1 MRSYLRNQLIADVLY
16 LCKDVETCGHRLKI
30 NNENDFI
37 TIEFSRIDRNQD
49 GEINDEINGELSK
62 EEFSVLS
69 VFKTNKNAI
78 KDDVIRQTGL
88 SSRIIDRIIKSLKE
102 KDINFGSIYENAVAE
117 ELSSKG
123 FELYYKNEKMVS
135 LIF

>member
-1 MRSYLRNQLIADVLY
+1 MA
-16 LCKDVETCGHRLKI
+16 
-30 NNENDFI
+30 
-37 TIEFSRIDRNQD
+37 
-49 GEINDEINGELSK
+49 ELSK

-78 KDDVIRQTGL
+78 KVDLIRQTGL
-88 SSRIIDRIIKSLKE
+88 SSRTIDRIIKSLKE

-123 FELYYKNEKMVS
+123 FELYYYKNEKMVS

>member
-30 NNENDFI
+30 NNENDF

-88 SSRIIDRIIKSLKE
+88 SSRTIDRIIKLLKE

-123 FELYYKNEKMVS
+123 FELYYYKNEKMVS

>member
-30 NNENDFI
+30 NNENDF
-37 TIEFSRIDRNQD
+37 TIEFSKIDRNQD

-88 SSRIIDRIIKSLKE
+88 SSRTIDRIIKLLKE

-123 FELYYKNEKMVS
+123 FELYYYKNEKMVS